1 MNPRETPCFGRA
13 FSPGARAERLRLRRA
28 APPGAVS
35 APAQLCAGAAGV
47 PLRAARLCRG
57 CRRGA
62 ASARIC
68 CLTPCAGLPGKDG
81 DGGTD
86 RSPSRCHPVANGGA
100 EPPRAPRCPEPGSTA
115 ARGGPPSPSVLPREH
130 RSSPCSVLL
139 CEGRASARECAVV
152 NSHVRRGVAGLL
164 FVHLFH
170 FLSGK
175 DCSRAQ
181 FWGSEA

>member
-1 MNPRETPCFGRA
+1 VNPRETPCFGRA

-81 DGGTD
+81 DGVPTVPPLGAIP
-86 RSPSRCHPVANGGA
+86 SP
-100 EPPRAPRCPEPGSTA
+100 TA
-115 ARGGPPSPSVLPREH
+115 APNPPSPALPRARQH
-130 RSSPCSVLL
+130 RRA
-139 CEGRASARECAVV
+139 GRAALA
-152 NSHVRRGVAGLL
+152 
-164 FVHLFH
+164 F
-170 FLSGK
+170 
-175 DCSRAQ
+175 RAATRASQ
-181 FWGSEA
+181 LAL

>member
-1 MNPRETPCFGRA
+1 MRGLNGFGCAALLPLGPSRPRL
-13 FSPGARAERLRLRRA
+13 S
-28 APPGAVS
+28 S
-35 APAQLCAGAAGV
+35 AL
-47 PLRAARLCRG
+47 
-57 CRRGA
+57 
-62 ASARIC
+62 
-68 CLTPCAGLPGKDG
+68 GLPGSRSALPGCAG
-81 DGGTD
+81 DVGGERPQRGFAALHPARGCQGRTATGY
-86 RSPSRCHPVANGGA
+86 RPFPLSVPSRRQRRRRT
-100 EPPRAPRCPEPGSTA
+100 PRAPRCPEPGSTA
-115 ARGGPPSPSVLPREH
+115 ARRGPPSPSVLPREH

>member
-1 MNPRETPCFGRA
+1 MSPRETPCSGRA

-35 APAQLCAGAAGV
+35 APAQLCAGAAGAAGV

-100 EPPRAPRCPEPGSTA
+100 EPPEPRVAPSPAAPPRGEGRPRLPCCHGSIA
-115 ARGGPPSPSVLPREH
+115 ARPVACCCVREGPRPGNVP
-130 RSSPCSVLL
+130 
-139 CEGRASARECAVV
+139 
-152 NSHVRRGVAGLL
+152 
-164 FVHLFH
+164 
-170 FLSGK
+170 
-175 DCSRAQ
+175 
-181 FWGSEA
+181 W